1 MKIIV
6 GLGNPG
12 AQYAST
18 PHSVGFES
26 VDALAAEMG
35 VSWETKKA
43 FSCLFARG
51 VFAGQSVLL
60 VKPQTY
66 MNLSGDTVAPVV
78 KYHNATAA
86 DLIVVQD
93 DIDLPAGRVRI
104 RTSGSCGGHNGVRH
118 IIERLG
124 TTAFTRLKLGVGR
137 DRSNVVAHVLGKF
150 DPQTRRTMDAVVA
163 ESVKVLEKI
172 LRDGPARA
180 MNDYNGWSAPR
191 ADARQP

>member
-78 KYHNATAA
+78 QDQPATAGSGTK
-86 DLIVVQD
+86 LV
-93 DIDLPAGRVRI
+93 PAGRVSVHMAALAG
-104 RTSGSCGGHNGVRH
+104 SGPLLV
-118 IIERLG
+118 
-124 TTAFTRLKLGVGR
+124 TVTV
-137 DRSNVVAHVLGKF
+137 
-150 DPQTRRTMDAVVA
+150 
-163 ESVKVLEKI
+163 
-172 LRDGPARA
+172 
-180 MNDYNGWSAPR
+180 
-191 ADARQP
+191 